1 MAHRQFHTLEHPI
14 SPLCYRYINQQNGW
28 RNCEN
33 VRCQCYAWHIN
44 TATRVLFVIRSFI
57 CTIVSSEQRWL
68 HDYITNA
75 VFLLS
80 LVYVCIFHENRSNRL
95 VHAIF
100 AIFIV
105 IASFSLKNVCMKRA
119 IVSLY
124 IELVLTL
131 CWFQIYCVWVCVVF
145 THFYSFHS
153 VKSTHARGGGYSSVF
168 SHI

>member
-1 MAHRQFHTLEHPI
+1 MLSLHQPTKRLAKLWKCSLSVLCLTHQHRHPRI
-14 SPLCYRYINQQNGW
+14 VRSSIIHMHDSQQW
-28 RNCEN
+28 AA
-33 VRCQCYAWHIN
+33 VVA
-44 TATRVLFVIRSFI
+44 
-57 CTIVSSEQRWL
+57 WL
-68 HDYITNA
+68 HNKCCLFA
-75 VFLLS
+75 VACVL
-80 LVYVCIFHENRSNRL
+80 CIFHENRSNRL